1 MEQARERKNDR
12 EREKALEQAIGP
24 SGRGARWSGKEL
36 ARMNPQ

>member
-1 MEQARERKNDR
+1 MEQARERQ
-12 EREKALEQAIGP
+12 REKALEQAIGP